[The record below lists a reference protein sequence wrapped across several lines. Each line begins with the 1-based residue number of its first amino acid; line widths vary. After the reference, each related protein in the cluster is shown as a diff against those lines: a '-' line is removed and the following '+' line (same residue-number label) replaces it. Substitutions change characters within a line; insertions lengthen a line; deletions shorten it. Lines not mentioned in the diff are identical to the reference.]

1 MDRGIRLR
9 QLTYF
14 VESVRSGS
22 ILKASEK
29 LHVSQPAITSS
40 LRDLEQ
46 KLGAK
51 LLNRNRS
58 GVDLTEYGKLFI
70 HYAESVLAEM
80 NTGVSRLEAF
90 IKSELGHVSMGAP
103 PINVHRWLPQAIT
116 QFKQKH
122 PHVVVT
128 VRPASNDVVL
138 PLLKLGEIDF
148 VIGAAGS
155 SQQMT
160 GLLHEVLFRER
171 VCLTARRGHPLSR
184 RGRVG
189 VEDLGEQPWFIPFP
203 YVQFRDEMQSIFRK
217 NNISAPKNL
226 VEASWNIATDYLQR
240 SDAISILP
248 LNLIAEGLEDGT
260 LIELESD
267 LNLPVYPIGVIRR
280 ENVEL
285 TETAKELVREIR
297 ACTAGRGRRA
307 QPRRDRK
314 GTPATVGDAL
324 RTPV

>member
-29 LHVSQPAITSS
+29 LHVTQPAITSS

-51 LLNRNRS
+51 LLNRNRN

-70 HYAESVLAEM
+70 TYAESVLAEM

-103 PINVHRWLPQAIT
+103 PIHVHGWLPQAIT
-116 QFKQKH
+116 QFKKKH
-122 PHVVVT
+122 PQVVVT

-155 SQQMT
+155 PQQMT
-160 GLLHEVLFRER
+160 GLIHEVLFRDR
-171 VCLTARRGHPLSR
+171 VCLAARRGHPLAR
-184 RGRVG
+184 RGRLSAK
-189 VEDLGEQPWFIPFP
+189 DLGDVPWFVPFP
-203 YVQFRDEMQSIFRK
+203 YVQYRDEMQAIFRK
-217 NNISAPKNL
+217 IDIAAPTNL
-226 VEASWNIATDYLQR
+226 VEASWNIAADYLLQ
-240 SDAISILP
+240 SDAVSILP
-248 LNLIAEGLEDGT
+248 YNLIAEGLESGA
-260 LIELESD
+260 LLELECDVS
-267 LNLPVYPIGVIRR
+267 LPVHPIGVIRR

-285 TETAKELVREIR
+285 TQTAKELVREIR
-297 ACTAGRGRRA
+297 TCTAGREKASRR
-307 QPRRDRK
+307 K
-314 GTPATVGDAL
+314 SVEK
-324 RTPV
+324 RTHERPDEARL